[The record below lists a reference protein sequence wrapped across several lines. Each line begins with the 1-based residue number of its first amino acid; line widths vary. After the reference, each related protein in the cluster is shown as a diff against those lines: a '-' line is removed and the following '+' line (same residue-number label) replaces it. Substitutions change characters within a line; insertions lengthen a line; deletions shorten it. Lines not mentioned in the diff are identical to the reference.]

1 MASKIMASK
10 DFFQKKPKTVDDFQ
24 LEEIDGEVLLY
35 SPSATRSIYLNPS
48 AAVIWRLCTG
58 EFTTEEIIGSLQ
70 EQFPDEATSIQEDV
84 LTTLEK
90 FVESS
95 AIELH

>member
-1 MASKIMASK
+1 MASK
-10 DFFQKKPKTVDDFQ
+10 DLIQKKPKTVDDFQ

-58 EFTTEEIIGSLQ
+58 EFTAEEIIDSLQ
-70 EQFPDEATSIQEDV
+70 DQFPDEAESIKEDV
-84 LTTLEK
+84 LSTLEK

>member
-1 MASKIMASK
+1 MTSK
-10 DFFQKKPKTVDDFQ
+10 DLIQKKPKTVDDFQ

-58 EFTTEEIIGSLQ
+58 EFTTEEIVNSLK
-70 EQFPDEATSIQEDV
+70 EQFPDEAESIEEDV

-95 AIELH
+95 AVELH

>member
-1 MASKIMASK
+1 MDSK
-10 DFFQKKPKTVDDFQ
+10 DLIQKKPKTVDDFQ

-35 SPSATRSIYLNPS
+35 SPSATRSIYLNQS
-48 AAVIWRLCTG
+48 ATVIWRLCTG
-58 EFTTEEIIGSLQ
+58 EFTTGEIIDSLQ
-70 EQFPDEATSIQEDV
+70 DQFPDEAESIKKDV